1 MATISQI
8 PIASGLLKEEQL
20 TFQQNIRAVIKLLDI
35 PKDLALNSDQTPLSY
50 ITVANNTLEFEGTK
64 SIPVKVKGEGK
75 QITGTFAVSG
85 TGQLLLIQLIYTGKN
100 KRCHLQGIE
109 FPSGFDVTHSFN
121 HWSNKQLV
129 IQHIREVI
137 LPYVDK
143 IKEELSLTEDLKNLL
158 IYDVFKGQPKKGYAD
173 FLLEKILH
181 MFLQISLASVNL
193 TASTSKEYQKVF

>member
-64 SIPVKVKGEGK
+64 SIPVKVKGKGK

-85 TGQLLLIQLIYTGKN
+85 TGQLLLIQVIYTGKN

-109 FPSGFDVTHSFN
+109 FPSGFDFTHSFN
-121 HWSNKQLV
+121 HWSNEELV
-129 IQHIREVI
+129 IQHMHEVI

-143 IKEELSLTEDLKNLL
+143 IKEELSLTEDQKSLL

-173 FLLEKILH
+173 FLLEKILLMH
-181 MFLQISLASVNL
+181 MFLQI
-193 TASTSKEYQKVF
+193 